1 MQDAYA
7 FRPDRRMGLIF
18 NLAGILLFALASM
31 FGLWQVSQASIGVM
45 FMLYLLPIVAAVVI
59 VPVLAYRVYAL
70 QTAVY
75 TLQRDGVR
83 VRWGLRVED
92 IPMDEVLWVHPAS
105 GLSAPLPMPAL
116 RIPGSILGKRHLP
129 GGGEVEYLAGNLRD
143 MLYIATP
150 RGGIVISPAEPERF
164 METFQRF
171 TEMGSLTPLA
181 ARSVYP
187 AFLLARV
194 WSARPARVLLL
205 GCVLLGLAL
214 LVWVSLAIQGRG
226 ELHLGFQ
233 PDGSPGDIV
242 PAVRLMLLP
251 ILNSSFF
258 LVTLFLGMFF
268 FRHEESRPMAYIIWL
283 SSAVTNLLFLLAVFF
298 ILKSN

>member
-92 IPMDEVLWVHPAS
+92 IPMDEVLWVHPVS
-105 GLSAPLPMPAL
+105 GLSAPLPLPAL
-116 RIPGSILGKRHLP
+116 RMPGSILGKRHLP

-150 RGGIVISPAEPERF
+150 RGGIVISPAESERF

-194 WSARPARVLLL
+194 WSARPARFLLL

-298 ILKSN
+298 VLKSN

>member
-116 RIPGSILGKRHLP
+116 RMPGSILGKRHLP

-205 GCVLLGLAL
+205 FCVLLGLAL

>member
-1 MQDAYA
+1 
-7 FRPDRRMGLIF
+7 
-18 NLAGILLFALASM
+18 
-31 FGLWQVSQASIGVM
+31 
-45 FMLYLLPIVAAVVI
+45 
-59 VPVLAYRVYAL
+59 
-70 QTAVY
+70 
-75 TLQRDGVR
+75 
-83 VRWGLRVED
+83 
-92 IPMDEVLWVHPAS
+92 
-105 GLSAPLPMPAL
+105 
-116 RIPGSILGKRHLP
+116 
-129 GGGEVEYLAGNLRD
+129 
-143 MLYIATP
+143 
-150 RGGIVISPAEPERF
+150 

-298 ILKSN
+298 VLKSN